1 MLTARKIL
9 HIDMDAFYAS
19 VEQLDNPELKG
30 KAVLVGGSVKQRGV
44 VAACSYQARKFG
56 IHSAMPMSQAIRL
69 CPQAV
74 VLPVRMSRYVE
85 LSGQIHQ
92 IFYDYSPEIE
102 PISLDEA
109 FIDVTGS
116 LKLFGSAEKIGREIK
131 TRIKQ
136 ELGLTASVGVA
147 PNKFLAKLA
156 SDLEKPDGFVI
167 ITEENKQQ
175 IIDPLAVSRI
185 WGIGKVTTKALNS
198 RGVTTIKQLR
208 SAHIDILKSVL
219 GNQAEE
225 IQKLAQGIDD
235 REVVSDSKAKSI
247 SQEETFPEDIIDKDV
262 LIGVLHGQVEQVA
275 QRLRAQNLQGKTIT
289 LKLRYSNFK
298 TITRSYSLDAPTNIT
313 ATLSEQGEK
322 IFEQWYRKSASKLRL
337 LGFGVSG
344 LSEQG
349 SGQQSLFS
357 DPENEKQKKLD
368 EVYDQIKQKFGD
380 DALKRGK

>member
-1 MLTARKIL
+1 MLTARHIL

-19 VEQLDNPELKG
+19 VEQLDGPELEG

-44 VAACSYQARKFG
+44 VAACSYEARKFG
-56 IHSAMPMSQAIRL
+56 IHSAMPTSQAIRL

-74 VLPVRMSRYVE
+74 VLPVRMSRYIE
-85 LSGQIHQ
+85 LSEQIHE
-92 IFYDYSPEIE
+92 IFNNYSPDIE

-131 TRIKQ
+131 NRIKQ
-136 ELGLTASVGVA
+136 ELGLAASVGVA

-156 SDLEKPDGFVI
+156 SDLDKPDGFVI

-185 WGIGKVTTKALNS
+185 WGIGKVTTKALDS

-208 SAHIDILKSVL
+208 TASVSVLKAVL
-219 GNQAEE
+219 GNQAED

-235 REVVSDSKAKSI
+235 REVVSDRRAKSI

-262 LIGVLHGQVEQVA
+262 LAITLHGQIEQVA
-275 QRLRAQNLQGKTIT
+275 QRLRAQKLQGKTIT
-289 LKLRYSNFK
+289 MKLRFSNFK
-298 TITRSYSLDAPTNIT
+298 TITRSCSLDNPTNIT
-313 ATLSEQGEK
+313 AILSEQGEK
-322 IFEQWYRKSASKLRL
+322 LFMQWYNRSASKLRL

-344 LSEQG
+344 LSQEG
-349 SGQQSLFS
+349 SGQQLLFS
-357 DPENEKQKKLD
+357 EPEDEKQKKLD
-368 EVYDQIKQKFGD
+368 DIYDKIKQKFGD
-380 DALKRGK
+380 DALKRGE